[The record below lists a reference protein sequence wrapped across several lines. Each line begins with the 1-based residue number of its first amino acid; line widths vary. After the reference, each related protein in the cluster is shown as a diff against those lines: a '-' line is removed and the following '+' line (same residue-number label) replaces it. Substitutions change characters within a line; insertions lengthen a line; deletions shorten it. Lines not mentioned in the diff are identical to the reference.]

1 MTEYS
6 TIERRVVI
14 DAPASAILPHIS
26 DFTRWVAWSP
36 WEGADSEM
44 KRTYGGTQGQVGA
57 TYAWS
62 GNRKA
67 GAGNM
72 EVTRESESGVDIAL
86 VFTRPFR
93 SWSQTLF
100 TLDESDGATT
110 VTWTMRSPKT
120 AVSRVMGVF
129 MNMDK
134 LVGGDFERGLAKL
147 AAVVE
152 NEA

>member
-57 TYAWS
+57 TYAWN

-72 EVTRESESGVDIAL
+72 EITRESESGVDIAL

-100 TLDESDGATT
+100 TFDESDGSTT

-120 AVSRVMGVF
+120 AMSRVMGVF
-129 MNMDK
+129 MSMDK